1 MSKNLEGKKQIVEE
15 IKEKINAS
23 KSVVL
28 ADYNKLTV
36 LEVTA
41 LRNKFRAAN
50 CEYKVYKNTL
60 VRKAFNELGITDFDS
75 DLNGP
80 TAVAFGADE
89 TGAAKIVIEAAKK
102 YTDKIV
108 AKSAFVDGNR
118 VDVAGVKALAAMPT
132 REELIAK
139 MLGSMQS
146 PITKFAGVLSATL
159 RSVVLALNAVAE
171 KKAAQEN

>member
-1 MSKNLEGKKQIVEE
+1 MSKNIEGKKQIVEE

-60 VRKAFNELGITDFDS
+60 VRKAFNELGVSDFDS
-75 DLNGP
+75 DLNGT
-80 TAVAFGADE
+80 TATVFCSDE
-89 TGAAKIVIEAAKK
+89 TSGAAIF
-102 YTDKIV
+102 
-108 AKSAFVDGNR
+108 AKS
-118 VDVAGVKALAAMPT
+118 
-132 REELIAK
+132 
-139 MLGSMQS
+139 
-146 PITKFAGVLSATL
+146 
-159 RSVVLALNAVAE
+159 RSGG
-171 KKAAQEN
+171 